1 MRMKLLIILFIFFSC
16 QNKKGEI
23 NNIEITN
30 KVFLELLQNFNKSH
44 CKSDNNIMSVSVW
57 INGNDTTVGLYANK
71 KLKTEYYIGYKKN
84 AVNEIYF
91 YSNYK
96 GSIQGLYNLISAPME
111 KIDSIWDFRETYTEF
126 YYYKN
131 GKFELEK

>member
-1 MRMKLLIILFIFFSC
+1 M
-16 QNKKGEI
+16 GEI

-30 KVFLELLQNFNKSH
+30 KVFLELLKNFNKSH

-126 YYYKN
+126 YCYKN